1 MTDKRGEGISE
12 YQIASTKQNL
22 YKDINQNIIHI
33 ASTEKILNKDMAIS
47 TRTTVQIVRTDQF
60 LNIKIGQYQPEQQ
73 LVRTDHI
80 LNINWI

>member
-47 TRTTVQIVRTDQF
+47 TRTTDSQD
-60 LNIKIGQYQPEQQ
+60 
-73 LVRTDHI
+73 
-80 LNINWI
+80 